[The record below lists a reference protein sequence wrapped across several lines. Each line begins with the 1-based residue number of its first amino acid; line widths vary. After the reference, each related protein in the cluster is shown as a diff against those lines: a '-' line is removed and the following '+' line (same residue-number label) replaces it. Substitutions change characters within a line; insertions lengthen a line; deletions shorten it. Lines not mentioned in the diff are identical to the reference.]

1 MVVINIYSHFLNSTR
16 KLILAGVTLRGD
28 FEILAYNIV
37 YWLTSKLPWEG
48 LIKDCLAVQ
57 KAKESAMQNVSQF
70 LMTCFGKKQV
80 PGTSELNKIFC
91 LSLIYRLPFL
101 LNQQNIGD
109 LHYEYLHLYL
119 F

>member
-1 MVVINIYSHFLNSTR
+1 MALAKFYCIQYIFLMSARVLNSSTYMI
-16 KLILAGVTLRGD
+16 ILAGVTLRGD

-80 PGTSELNKIFC
+80 PGTVTNM
-91 LSLIYRLPFL
+91 SLIRPAAFL
-101 LNQQNIGD
+101 
-109 LHYEYLHLYL
+109 
-119 F
+119 